1 MTTAFQARSDRIWAR
16 LMWQVVIVL
25 AVSLPIVSA
34 PASAQPQPQ
43 PPETTVPTFAELE
56 AAGARIGD
64 IRILNLDIFDLQDPQ
79 ENNALFRLANK
90 LHIQTRPGVIERQLL
105 FKSGDPLSERV
116 MEETERVLRTNRY
129 LYDVRLRPV
138 AYHDGVADIEV
149 LTRDTWSLDPGVTFG
164 RSGGTNSSSVSLKE
178 YNLLGTG
185 LSVGYGHF
193 NNVDRS
199 GNEFQAQY
207 NHAFDGRTS
216 LNYSLSN
223 NNDGKRQ
230 TASIVRPFYSLDSRW
245 AAGASL
251 SQDNRIDSVYSAG
264 ALASQYRH
272 RQDAAEVFAGW
283 SNGLVD
289 GWTKRYS
296 IGLSSRDDS
305 YQLEPGLAAPA
316 QLPADQKTVA
326 PFVRVEVIEDDFQ
339 KLNNRNQMGRPEFFA
354 RGLSTTMQ
362 LGRALPSLGSS
373 QDLWLYSASISKGF
387 SPVADHDLFASAA
400 VSGQYGNGQV
410 QRQLLSTALRYY
422 LPLNKRYLLY
432 GSVSADTLTNPDATD
447 FLTLGGDTGLRGYP
461 LRYQSGDRRVLL
473 TLEARGYTDLY
484 LYRLFRVG
492 GAVFYDVGRAWGG
505 PNANT
510 ASAPWLSNVGV
521 GLRIFSVRSAFS
533 NVLHLDIAVPLNRD
547 VGVKSVQFLVKTKT
561 SF

>member
-1 MTTAFQARSDRIWAR
+1 
-16 LMWQVVIVL
+16 MWQVVIVL